1 MVEQEESAISWEYGE
16 GRTGVLKV
24 AELKASGRCLAI
36 GWSFPWWGLV
46 SGRLGL
52 TLSKLILLNSSL
64 VKLTQ
69 DYFPDVNVWVA
80 KNLEDIYEE
89 DLLGVWVL
97 CMERPPVDKKMLRAL
112 LMKGNQLE
120 CVVFAGGK
128 NGTNGGPP
136 KGWTSDELQ
145 VGHVSVGGVTD
156 AVGRFLV
163 LRRTKFGQGTGQEL
177 RVTDRPGRDA
187 REVLKMARPGVKATG
202 PVSLPF
208 QAVGVTNF
216 VEPGVMCCAGV
227 IPYPKGKKCFRQFA
241 PRVRTK
247 YGGRIWVK
255 RKFEAKELLAAADVP
270 EKLVHLSASHYD
282 LNKIVDALDFPIK
295 MLQAVAEAVGT
306 SLDSSGGA
314 RCC

>member
-1 MVEQEESAISWEYGE
+1 LVEQEESAISWEYGE

-89 DLLGVWVL
+89 DLLGVRVL

-208 QAVGVTNF
+208 QAVGVTNL
-216 VEPGVMCCAGV
+216 VEPGVMAGV

-255 RKFEAKELLAAADVP
+255 RKFEAKELLAAANVP

>member
-69 DYFPDVNVWVA
+69 DYFPDVNVRVA
-80 KNLEDIYEE
+80 KDLNDIYKE
-89 DLLGVWVL
+89 DLLGVRVL
-97 CMERPPVDKKMLRAL
+97 CMERPPADKRVLMEL
-112 LMKGNQLE
+112 LKKGNQLE
-120 CVVFAGGK
+120 CVVFAGVK
-128 NGTNGGPP
+128 KPDRGPP
-136 KGWTSDELQ
+136 KGWTSDELRI
-145 VGHVSVGGVTD
+145 VHVAVSGVTD
-156 AVGRFLV
+156 AVGSFLV
-163 LRRTKFGQGTGQEL
+163 LRRTKCGRRTGQVL
-177 RVTDRPGRDA
+177 RVIDRPGRDA

-208 QAVGVTNF
+208 KAVGVTNF

-241 PRVRTK
+241 PRVLTK
-247 YGGRIWVK
+247 YGGRVWVK
-255 RKFEAKELLAAADVP
+255 RKFESKELLAALAF
-270 EKLVHLSASHYD
+270 LRSWSTCHRC
-282 LNKIVDALDFPIK
+282 I
-295 MLQAVAEAVGT
+295 T
-306 SLDSSGGA
+306 S
-314 RCC
+314 